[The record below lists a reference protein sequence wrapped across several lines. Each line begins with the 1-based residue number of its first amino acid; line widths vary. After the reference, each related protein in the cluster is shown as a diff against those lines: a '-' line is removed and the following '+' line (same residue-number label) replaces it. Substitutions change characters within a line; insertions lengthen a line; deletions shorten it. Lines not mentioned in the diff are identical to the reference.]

1 MPLASGTRLGP
12 YEILGALGA
21 GGMGE
26 VYRAR
31 DSRLGRVVAVKVLP
45 AEFGQDPSRLQRFE
59 DEARATAALN
69 HPNIL
74 AIHDVGTA
82 ADVSYFVTELL
93 EGRTLREVL
102 SAERL
107 SVARATEWAT
117 QIAAGLAAAH
127 SRSIIHRDLK
137 PENLFVTTD
146 GRVKILDF
154 GLAKSVQTDHDAPTR
169 AVTASHAVLGT
180 PAFMAPEQVR
190 GEQVDHRTDV
200 FALGAVL
207 YEMLAG
213 RRAFSGQ
220 TAQDVMSGIL
230 RDAPAP
236 LPSTPDRPVSPALAR
251 IVERCLEK
259 SPAAR
264 FQSTTDLAF
273 ALKSLSA
280 SDDSGLVTPAR
291 VGPVGEPY
299 RRRRVPWTWVIG
311 GAAVGTILAAAA
323 IEMMRPAPNERAD
336 TYLSLLL
343 PEGTDFTGSGLFADV
358 AVAPDGRRVA
368 FSAGNGSASRV
379 FMRDLSSPTSTTVG
393 PGERP
398 FFSPDGR
405 TIGFYSNGRL
415 MKMATGA
422 EAPQEICRAAPGG
435 HVDWTPSGAIYFGEY
450 NDSPTHGIRKCPAA
464 GGETSDVSV
473 LDRASGETHHGS
485 PQLLPDGQTLLFT
498 VTSRTSSGPTQRLAV
513 QSIAGGP
520 HRAILEDA
528 AWGRYLGDGLLVYQR
543 GESLFAT
550 RLNPRSLT
558 VDGVGALVLDHVD
571 RNLVPLPSW
580 DYAAGLLSYRPADAK
595 DLRIPV
601 WVSPDGTESPLA
613 GVRPDSY
620 RSPRVAPDGR
630 WISFWVIDGL
640 KNDVVVYDVNRE
652 QVDRLT
658 RDGLSRNGAW
668 LPDSLSLIVQRQEQA
683 DVSRLVTVDADS
695 GSEGAVLRR
704 DKGRLAGY
712 GVTRDRKTVLY
723 GRIREQT
730 GYDILIS
737 AAELQAPELPFVV
750 TKDGEF
756 GGRLAPNERWALFAT
771 TGEDKRN
778 SVRAAPFPAGGVG
791 RLIATDAREG
801 LWSSSGREI
810 YFRRGDQVWSAPVVN
825 PDTLEVGKPRALFE
839 HGYYQEGGPGNIQY
853 DIAPNGHLVMLKDLP
868 RAAAHFDLVQHWD
881 AQVRR
886 ILERH

>member
-1 MPLASGTRLGP
+1 MFR
-12 YEILGALGA
+12 
-21 GGMGE
+21 
-26 VYRAR
+26 
-31 DSRLGRVVAVKVLP
+31 
-45 AEFGQDPSRLQRFE
+45 
-59 DEARATAALN
+59 
-69 HPNIL
+69 
-74 AIHDVGTA
+74 
-82 ADVSYFVTELL
+82 YFVTELL

-117 QIAAGLAAAH
+117 QIAGGLAAAH

-230 RDAPAP
+230 RDAPPP

-259 SPAAR
+259 LPTAR

-280 SDDSGLVTPAR
+280 SDDGGLVTSAM
-291 VGPVGEPY
+291 VGPVAQPY
-299 RRRRVPWTWVIG
+299 QRRVPWTWLIG
-311 GAAVGTILAAAA
+311 GVAVGAILAAAA
-323 IEMMRPAPNERAD
+323 IEMMSPAPNARPD
-336 TYLSLLL
+336 THLSLLL
-343 PEGTDFTGSGLFADV
+343 PEGIDFQESGQFADV

-368 FSAGNGSASRV
+368 FSAGNSFASTV
-379 FMRDLSSPTSTTVG
+379 FVRDLSSPTSTTVG
-393 PGERP
+393 PGDTP

-405 TIGFYSNGRL
+405 TIGFRSNGRL

-422 EAPQEICRAAPGG
+422 EAPQEICRAAAGG
-435 HVDWTPSGAIYFGEY
+435 RVDWTSSGAIYFGED
-450 NDSPTHGIRKCPAA
+450 NPSPTHGIRKCPAA
-464 GGETSDVSV
+464 GGEPSDVSV

-498 VTSRTSSGPTQRLAV
+498 VTSKTSNGPTQRLAV

-520 HRAILEDA
+520 HHTILEDA
-528 AWGRYLGDGLLVYQR
+528 AWGRYLGDGSLVYQR

-550 RLNPRSLT
+550 RLNLRSLT

-580 DYAAGLLSYRPADAK
+580 DYAAGLLSYRPAGAK

-601 WVSPDGTESPLA
+601 WVSPDGVESLLA

-630 WISFWVIDGL
+630 RISFWVTDGL
-640 KNDVVVYDVNRE
+640 KNDVVIYDVNRE

-658 RDGLSRNGAW
+658 RDGVSRNFVW
-668 LPDSLSLIVQRQEQA
+668 LPDSLALVVQRQEQA

-695 GSEGAVLRR
+695 GSEGPLLRR
-704 DKGRLAGY
+704 DTGRLAAY
-712 GVTRDRKTVLY
+712 AVTRDRKTLLY
-723 GRIREQT
+723 GRKREET
-730 GYDILIS
+730 GYDLLI
-737 AAELQAPELPFVV
+737 AASEPEAPELPFVV
-750 TKDGEF
+750 TKGNEF
-756 GGRLAPNERWALFAT
+756 GGRLAPNERWALFGT
-771 TGEDKRN
+771 IDKDQRT

-791 RLIATDAREG
+791 RLIATDAQEA
-801 LWSSSGREI
+801 LWSSLGREI

-839 HGYYQEGGPGNIQY
+839 
-853 DIAPNGHLVMLKDLP
+853 
-868 RAAAHFDLVQHWD
+868 
-881 AQVRR
+881 RR
-886 ILERH
+886 Y